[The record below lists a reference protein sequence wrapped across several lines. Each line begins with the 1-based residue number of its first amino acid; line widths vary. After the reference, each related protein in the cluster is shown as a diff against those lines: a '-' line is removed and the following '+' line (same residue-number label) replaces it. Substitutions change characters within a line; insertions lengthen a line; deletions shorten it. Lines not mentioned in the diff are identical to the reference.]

1 MIDLHLRLGG
11 GAGPLAQEFI
21 QPVYLASGDYGFD
34 PIYDVPDETIDP
46 EKTQPENERVA
57 AMVAAFSPE
66 RMWDGPFLYPAAYT
80 ESFPSRFG
88 SRRNYNGTGYNYYHS
103 GLDFY
108 GGTGAEITAA
118 ARGRVVFAD
127 ALIVRGN
134 TTIVD
139 HGWGVYTAYLHQSE
153 IRVSPGDVVEAGQII
168 GLVGATG
175 RATGPHLHWEVWVG
189 GVPVDPLE
197 WIETAYP

>member
-1 MIDLHLRLGG
+1 
-11 GAGPLAQEFI
+11 
-21 QPVYLASGDYGFD
+21 
-34 PIYDVPDETIDP
+34 
-46 EKTQPENERVA
+46 
-57 AMVAAFSPE
+57 VAAFTPE
-66 RMWDGPFLYPAAYT
+66 RMWSGPFIYPAAYT

-88 SRRNYNGTGYNYYHS
+88 SRRNYNGTGYNYYHA

-108 GGTGAEITAA
+108 GGTGAEITAP

-127 ALIVRGN
+127 ALTVRGN

-153 IRVSPGDVVEAGQII
+153 IRVSPGEVVEAGQII

-175 RATGPHLHWEVWVG
+175 RVTGPHLHWEVWVG

-197 WIETAYP
+197 WNETAYP